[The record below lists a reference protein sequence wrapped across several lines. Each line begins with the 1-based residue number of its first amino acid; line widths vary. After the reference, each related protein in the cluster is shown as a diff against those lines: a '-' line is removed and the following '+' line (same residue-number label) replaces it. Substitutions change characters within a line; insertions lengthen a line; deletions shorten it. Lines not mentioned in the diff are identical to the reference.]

1 MRPVVFLDTETTGR
15 DRFRRPWEIAII
27 RRDRTDERAVT
38 LFIEEADL
46 DLDHADPEALEVSKF
61 YDRHPQFAGT
71 LRPGSLL
78 CSGADAAALVHSWTN
93 QARVYG
99 VVPSFDTECLD
110 ELLYRHHLTANWHFQ
125 PWDMAVYASGYLA
138 GRGLPPQYS
147 SETTSR
153 ACGVEPPHGEDRHTA
168 MGDALWVKRWYDK
181 IVTPQPISAAA

>member
-99 VVPSFDTECLD
+99 VVPASTPNASTNCS
-110 ELLYRHHLTANWHFQ
+110 TA
-125 PWDMAVYASGYLA
+125 
-138 GRGLPPQYS
+138 
-147 SETTSR
+147 TT
-153 ACGVEPPHGEDRHTA
+153 
-168 MGDALWVKRWYDK
+168 
-181 IVTPQPISAAA
+181 

>member
-1 MRPVVFLDTETTGR
+1 MRPVAFLDTETTGR

-27 RRDRTDERAVT
+27 RRDHTDERAVT
-38 LFIEEADL
+38 IFVALADL
-46 DLDHADPEALEVSKF
+46 DLDHADPEALDVSKF
-61 YDRHPQFAGT
+61 YDRHPQFDGKLST
-71 LRPGSLL
+71 DSLL
-78 CSGADAAALVHSWTN
+78 CSGAEAAAMVHAWTHR
-93 QARVYG
+93 ARVYG

-110 ELLYRHHLTANWHFQ
+110 QLLHRHHLEASWHFQ

-153 ACGVEPPHGEDRHTA
+153 ACGVEPPQGKDRHTA

-181 IVTPQPISAAA
+181 IVTPQPISVAA